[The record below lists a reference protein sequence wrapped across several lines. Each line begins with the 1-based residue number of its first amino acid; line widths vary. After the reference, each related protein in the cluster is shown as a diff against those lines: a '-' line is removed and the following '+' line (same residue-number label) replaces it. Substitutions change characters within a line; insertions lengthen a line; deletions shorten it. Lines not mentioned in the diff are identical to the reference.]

1 MVIVCFYPLGY
12 IITGTLAGVVFG
24 IHLIAGPFITP
35 ALRRI
40 CLPFVP
46 ATEEQVENVF
56 RALKGRKGKFVDLGS
71 GDGRLVSGTCS
82 QQYSLY
88 CNSFRYPYWS
98 TVFKYL
104 VHAIVTCIHIDL
116 LFTKFAFTSLS
127 LFPFL
132 SLFWIQDGISNDVFV
147 KKKFIQCCC
156 VKKRLST
163 LMEKNIYQ
171 WKVWGILVVFKI
183 NYLDRCDY
191 GQVKQNCLSIS
202 LL

>member
-147 KKKFIQCCC
+147 KKKLFN
-156 VKKRLST
+156 VVVW
-163 LMEKNIYQ
+163 KNAYQHWWRKIYTSERFEGF
-171 WKVWGILVVFKI
+171 W
-183 NYLDRCDY
+183 
-191 GQVKQNCLSIS
+191 
-202 LL
+202 

>member
-1 MVIVCFYPLGY
+1 MPKLWFWMVIVCFYPLGY

-127 LFPFL
+127 LSFL
-132 SLFWIQDGISNDVFV
+132 FSLSFEFKMV
-147 KKKFIQCCC
+147 
-156 VKKRLST
+156 
-163 LMEKNIYQ
+163 YQ
-171 WKVWGILVVFKI
+171 MM
-183 NYLDRCDY
+183 YL
-191 GQVKQNCLSIS
+191 
-202 LL
+202 

>member
-1 MVIVCFYPLGY
+1 MVIVCFYPIGY

-71 GDGRLVSGTCS
+71 GDGRLVGGTCS

-88 CNSFRYPYWS
+88 CNSFRYPY
-98 TVFKYL
+98 
-104 VHAIVTCIHIDL
+104 
-116 LFTKFAFTSLS
+116 
-127 LFPFL
+127 
-132 SLFWIQDGISNDVFV
+132 
-147 KKKFIQCCC
+147 
-156 VKKRLST
+156 
-163 LMEKNIYQ
+163 
-171 WKVWGILVVFKI
+171 
-183 NYLDRCDY
+183 
-191 GQVKQNCLSIS
+191 
-202 LL
+202 